1 MIRIQKGFDQIVHLL
16 KLARSSVALQNRLKS
31 FLQEH
36 SYFTKPSFLCEQMNK
51 LYDFFI
57 ENFCFRKYVLFQK
70 VVNLIVNCTVAAL
83 AAAAARGTATV
94 KVLWR

>member
-36 SYFTKPSFLCEQMNK
+36 SYYTKPSFICEQINK
-51 LYDFFI
+51 LSDFFI
-57 ENFCFRKYVLFQK
+57 
-70 VVNLIVNCTVAAL
+70 
-83 AAAAARGTATV
+83 
-94 KVLWR
+94 